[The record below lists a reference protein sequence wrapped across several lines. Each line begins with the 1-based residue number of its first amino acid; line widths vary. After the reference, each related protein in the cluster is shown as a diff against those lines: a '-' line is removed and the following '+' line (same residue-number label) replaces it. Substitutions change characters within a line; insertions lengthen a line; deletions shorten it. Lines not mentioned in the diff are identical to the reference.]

1 MTHFFI
7 IGLKDSL
14 ILIKQTLISI
24 LYPFF
29 PNNNEFTIL
38 FLPNTK
44 DNFNKYIEIRNRQIE
59 IDQVFLEEISNFN
72 QKIIIMQKTG
82 PLITEM
88 NDSISPCITGYLI
101 YQSYLKT
108 IDKQMIDCCKNFQN
122 NEIKNFDVI
131 RAIHYFLFHQITK
144 LNIYVILEIF
154 ILKTKISNKI

>member
-72 QKIIIMQKTG
+72 QKIIIMQKIRVG
-82 PLITEM
+82 FGVQIVCKRQ
-88 NDSISPCITGYLI
+88 IK
-101 YQSYLKT
+101 SYK
-108 IDKQMIDCCKNFQN
+108 KR
-122 NEIKNFDVI
+122 ESWGV
-131 RAIHYFLFHQITK
+131 
-144 LNIYVILEIF
+144 
-154 ILKTKISNKI
+154 